1 MRRTD
6 REVADVQKMKVI
18 LDRCKIVSYAMWD
31 GEKPYAVIMNFG
43 YEFTPEGKL
52 RLYSHS
58 ALDGKKVSI
67 IRGICN
73 KVAAIMECGERVV
86 IDPEI
91 PCKSGSA
98 FQSIMANGT
107 MKILQGSEARHA
119 LEVFYRHQTGV
130 VPSFPEEG
138 WQVLFGHNDIFPKL
152 EQALMGKKA
161 RDTVTLTLEPEDAF
175 GESEPELIRSVP
187 LNLLG
192 DNVEPGMKV
201 EGVPGEPS
209 DGRFY
214 TVIGS
219 DENHVFLD
227 GNHPFAGWALKF
239 VVRVLKVEKATPE
252 EVEEMEAPE
261 LLEVADLVKEAS
273 ETKH

>member
-107 MKILQGSEARHA
+107 MKICLR
-119 LEVFYRHQTGV
+119 
-130 VPSFPEEG
+130 
-138 WQVLFGHNDIFPKL
+138 
-152 EQALMGKKA
+152 
-161 RDTVTLTLEPEDAF
+161 
-175 GESEPELIRSVP
+175 
-187 LNLLG
+187 
-192 DNVEPGMKV
+192 
-201 EGVPGEPS
+201 
-209 DGRFY
+209 
-214 TVIGS
+214 
-219 DENHVFLD
+219 
-227 GNHPFAGWALKF
+227 
-239 VVRVLKVEKATPE
+239 
-252 EVEEMEAPE
+252 MEYLAH
-261 LLEVADLVKEAS
+261 LR
-273 ETKH
+273 

>member
-98 FQSIMANGT
+98 FQSIMA
-107 MKILQGSEARHA
+107 LS
-119 LEVFYRHQTGV
+119 
-130 VPSFPEEG
+130 
-138 WQVLFGHNDIFPKL
+138 
-152 EQALMGKKA
+152 
-161 RDTVTLTLEPEDAF
+161 
-175 GESEPELIRSVP
+175 LIH
-187 LNLLG
+187 
-192 DNVEPGMKV
+192 
-201 EGVPGEPS
+201 
-209 DGRFY
+209 
-214 TVIGS
+214 I
-219 DENHVFLD
+219 
-227 GNHPFAGWALKF
+227 
-239 VVRVLKVEKATPE
+239 
-252 EVEEMEAPE
+252 
-261 LLEVADLVKEAS
+261 
-273 ETKH
+273 

>member
-6 REVADVQKMKVI
+6 REVTDVQKMKVI

-91 PCKSGSA
+91 PCKTGSA

-107 MKILQGSEARHA
+107 MKTFRARKPITRSKFSIA
-119 LEVFYRHQTGV
+119 TR
-130 VPSFPEEG
+130 PEWCLLPG
-138 WQVLFGHNDIFPKL
+138 RCGKL
-152 EQALMGKKA
+152 RTRCSA
-161 RDTVTLTLEPEDAF
+161 
-175 GESEPELIRSVP
+175 
-187 LNLLG
+187 
-192 DNVEPGMKV
+192 
-201 EGVPGEPS
+201 
-209 DGRFY
+209 
-214 TVIGS
+214 
-219 DENHVFLD
+219 
-227 GNHPFAGWALKF
+227 
-239 VVRVLKVEKATPE
+239 
-252 EVEEMEAPE
+252 
-261 LLEVADLVKEAS
+261 
-273 ETKH
+273 

>member
-6 REVADVQKMKVI
+6 REVTDVQKMKVI

-91 PCKSGSA
+91 PC
-98 FQSIMANGT
+98 
-107 MKILQGSEARHA
+107 
-119 LEVFYRHQTGV
+119 
-130 VPSFPEEG
+130 
-138 WQVLFGHNDIFPKL
+138 
-152 EQALMGKKA
+152 
-161 RDTVTLTLEPEDAF
+161 
-175 GESEPELIRSVP
+175 
-187 LNLLG
+187 
-192 DNVEPGMKV
+192 
-201 EGVPGEPS
+201 
-209 DGRFY
+209 
-214 TVIGS
+214 
-219 DENHVFLD
+219 
-227 GNHPFAGWALKF
+227 
-239 VVRVLKVEKATPE
+239 
-252 EVEEMEAPE
+252 
-261 LLEVADLVKEAS
+261 
-273 ETKH
+273 

>member
-91 PCKSGSA
+91 PCKSGS
-98 FQSIMANGT
+98 
-107 MKILQGSEARHA
+107 EARHA

-130 VPSFPEEG
+130 VPSFPEGAENF
-138 WQVLFGHNDIFPKL
+138 VTMFCL
-152 EQALMGKKA
+152 EC
-161 RDTVTLTLEPEDAF
+161 
-175 GESEPELIRSVP
+175 
-187 LNLLG
+187 
-192 DNVEPGMKV
+192 
-201 EGVPGEPS
+201 
-209 DGRFY
+209 
-214 TVIGS
+214 
-219 DENHVFLD
+219 DEYSC
-227 GNHPFAGWALKF
+227 KIC
-239 VVRVLKVEKATPE
+239 
-252 EVEEMEAPE
+252 
-261 LLEVADLVKEAS
+261 VK
-273 ETKH
+273 

>member
-1 MRRTD
+1 MGWR
-6 REVADVQKMKVI
+6 
-18 LDRCKIVSYAMWD
+18 
-31 GEKPYAVIMNFG
+31 KPYAVIMNFG

-119 LEVFYRHQTGV
+119 LEVFYRHQTEWCL
-130 VPSFPEEG
+130 PSRKVRKTSS
-138 WQVLFGHNDIFPKL
+138 QCSAL
-152 EQALMGKKA
+152 EC
-161 RDTVTLTLEPEDAF
+161 
-175 GESEPELIRSVP
+175 
-187 LNLLG
+187 
-192 DNVEPGMKV
+192 
-201 EGVPGEPS
+201 
-209 DGRFY
+209 
-214 TVIGS
+214 
-219 DENHVFLD
+219 DEYSC
-227 GNHPFAGWALKF
+227 KIC
-239 VVRVLKVEKATPE
+239 
-252 EVEEMEAPE
+252 
-261 LLEVADLVKEAS
+261 VK
-273 ETKH
+273 

>member
-58 ALDGKKVSI
+58 ALDGKKV
-67 IRGICN
+67 
-73 KVAAIMECGERVV
+73 AAIMECGERVV

-130 VPSFPEEG
+130 VPSFPEGAENF
-138 WQVLFGHNDIFPKL
+138 VTMFCL
-152 EQALMGKKA
+152 EC
-161 RDTVTLTLEPEDAF
+161 
-175 GESEPELIRSVP
+175 
-187 LNLLG
+187 
-192 DNVEPGMKV
+192 
-201 EGVPGEPS
+201 
-209 DGRFY
+209 
-214 TVIGS
+214 
-219 DENHVFLD
+219 DEYSC
-227 GNHPFAGWALKF
+227 KIC
-239 VVRVLKVEKATPE
+239 
-252 EVEEMEAPE
+252 
-261 LLEVADLVKEAS
+261 VK
-273 ETKH
+273 

>member
-6 REVADVQKMKVI
+6 REVTDVQKMKVI

-58 ALDGKKVSI
+58 VLDGKKVSI

-130 VPSFPEEG
+130 VPSFPEGAENF
-138 WQVLFGHNDIFPKL
+138 VTMFCL
-152 EQALMGKKA
+152 EC
-161 RDTVTLTLEPEDAF
+161 
-175 GESEPELIRSVP
+175 
-187 LNLLG
+187 
-192 DNVEPGMKV
+192 
-201 EGVPGEPS
+201 
-209 DGRFY
+209 
-214 TVIGS
+214 
-219 DENHVFLD
+219 DEYSC
-227 GNHPFAGWALKF
+227 KIC
-239 VVRVLKVEKATPE
+239 
-252 EVEEMEAPE
+252 
-261 LLEVADLVKEAS
+261 VK
-273 ETKH
+273 